1 MSQPVKDRISTG
13 TDRQRRR
20 AVIKLVMPP
29 GLRVSD
35 YDFWR
40 LCQHNPDLRLERDAS
55 GELIVMPPAA
65 PDSGHRNA
73 GITAQLW
80 NWNQKAGLGIDFD
93 SSAGFTLPNTAIR
106 GPDASWMTRA
116 RWDALSKQERE
127 KFSHI
132 CPDFVVELRSK
143 NDDMSTLRR
152 KMEEYITQ
160 GIKLGWLYVVPE
172 GATPGPEIYRPSRL
186 GRGRQGRRCSP
197 EDVPPGCTGFKGILF
212 DYWDYG
218 RPEELRKC
226 RRSPSQPGPL
236 PHNVSPLPPPEE

>member
-1 MSQPVKDRISTG
+1 VSQPVKDRISTG
-13 TDRQRRR
+13 TDRRRR
-20 AVIKLVMPP
+20 RQAVIKLVMPA

-35 YDFWR
+35 QDFWR
-40 LCQHNPDLRLERDAS
+40 LCQVNPDLRLERNAS

-80 NWNQKAGLGIDFD
+80 NWNQKSGLGIDFD

-106 GPDASWMTRA
+106 SPDASWMTRA

-152 KMEEYITQ
+152 RMEEYIAQ
-160 GIKLGWLYVVPE
+160 GIKLGWLIDPKGGTV
-172 GATPGPEIYRPSRL
+172 EIYRPGQPVEVLERPATLS
-186 GRGRQGRRCSP
+186 G
-197 EDVPPGCTGFKGILF
+197 EDVLPGFMLDLKGILF
-212 DYWDYG
+212 D
-218 RPEELRKC
+218 
-226 RRSPSQPGPL
+226 
-236 PHNVSPLPPPEE
+236 

>member
-1 MSQPVKDRISTG
+1 VSQPVKDRISTG
-13 TDRQRRR
+13 TTRRR

-35 YDFWR
+35 HDFWR
-40 LCQHNPDLRLERDAS
+40 LCQVNPDLRLERNAS

-80 NWNQKAGLGIDFD
+80 NWNQKTGLGIDFD

-116 RWDALSKQERE
+116 RWDALPKQERE

-143 NDDMSTLRR
+143 NDDMSKLRE
-152 KMEEYITQ
+152 KMEEYIAQ
-160 GIKLGWLYVVPE
+160 GIKLGWLINPRGGIV
-172 GATPGPEIYRPSRL
+172 EIYRPSQPVEVLERPATL
-186 GRGRQGRRCSP
+186 SR
-197 EDVPPGCTGFKGILF
+197 EDVLPGFVLDLKGILF
-212 DYWDYG
+212 D
-218 RPEELRKC
+218 
-226 RRSPSQPGPL
+226 
-236 PHNVSPLPPPEE
+236 

>member
-1 MSQPVKDRISTG
+1 VSQPVKDRISTG

-40 LCQHNPDLRLERDAS
+40 LCQLNPDLRLERDAS

-80 NWNQKAGLGIDFD
+80 NWNQKSGLGVDFD

-160 GIKLGWLYVVPE
+160 GIKLGWFIDPRGGTV
-172 GATPGPEIYRPSRL
+172 EIYRPGQSVEVLKRPAML
-186 GRGRQGRRCSP
+186 SG
-197 EDVPPGCTGFKGILF
+197 ENVLPGFILDLKGILF
-212 DYWDYG
+212 D
-218 RPEELRKC
+218 
-226 RRSPSQPGPL
+226 
-236 PHNVSPLPPPEE
+236 